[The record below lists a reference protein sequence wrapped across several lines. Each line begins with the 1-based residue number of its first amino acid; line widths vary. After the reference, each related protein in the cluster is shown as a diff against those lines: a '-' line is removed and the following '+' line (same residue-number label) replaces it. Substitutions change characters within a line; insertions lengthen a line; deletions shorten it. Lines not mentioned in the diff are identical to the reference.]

1 MPDRLP
7 FLPYGRHSIDE
18 ADIRAVEQILNSD
31 FLTTGSMTPEFEAK
45 LAVKTAAK
53 HAVCVSSGTAAL
65 HLAALSL
72 GLEAGD
78 IVIVPTITF
87 LATANAQRYVGAD
100 VVFADVDPNT
110 GLMGPDHLVQALER
124 AAGKAKAVFPVHLAG
139 QCADMAGI
147 SEIAKKH
154 NLAIIEDASH
164 ALGAHYHNNNKDCQI
179 GSCADSD
186 MTVFS
191 FHPVKT
197 ITMGEGGAI
206 TTNDGALAER
216 LKRLRSHGVERSAA
230 AFVNDDLAFTKNIE
244 VNPWYYEMQEL
255 GFNYRAS
262 DIHCALG
269 ASQLKKLDTFVA
281 RRSHLSHLYDHT
293 LAALSP
299 VVRPLGRVPD
309 CDPAWHLY
317 VVLIDFEAAGISRAS
332 LMNQLRKL
340 GIGTQV
346 HYIPVH
352 KQPYYLNTNTPNL
365 PGAQAYY
372 ERCLSLPLFPSM
384 ADEDV
389 GLVVEALTSVLGI
402 Q

>member
-1 MPDRLP
+1 MSDHLP
-7 FLPYGRHSIDE
+7 FLPYSRHSIDD
-18 ADIRAVEQILNSD
+18 ADIQAVVQILKSD
-31 FLTTGSMTPEFEAK
+31 FLTTGPMTSEFEAK
-45 LAVKTAAK
+45 LAAKTTAE
-53 HAVCVSSGTAAL
+53 HAICVSSGTAAL

-72 GLEAGD
+72 ELETGD

-87 LATANAQRYVGAD
+87 LATANAQRYVGAH
-100 VVFADVDPNT
+100 VLFADVDPNT
-110 GLMGPDHLVQALER
+110 GLMSADNLNQAIER
-124 AAGKAKAVFPVHLAG
+124 AAGKAKAIFPVHLAG

-147 SEIAKKH
+147 SEIARKH

-164 ALGAHYHNNNKDCQI
+164 ALGAHYRSGNKDCPI
-179 GSCADSD
+179 GGCDDSD

-191 FHPVKT
+191 FHPVKS
-197 ITMGEGGAI
+197 IAMGEGGAI
-206 TTNDGALAER
+206 TTNDGPLAEK
-216 LKRLRSHGVERSAA
+216 LKRLRCHGMERSTA
-230 AFVNDDLAFTKNIE
+230 AFKNNDLAFTENVG
-244 VNPWYYEMQEL
+244 VNPWYYEMQQL

-269 ASQLKKLDTFVA
+269 SSQLEKLDRFVA
-281 RRSHLSHLYDHT
+281 RRSKLSDLYDHA

-299 VVRPLGRVPD
+299 IVRPLGRVPD
-309 CDPAWHLY
+309 CYPAWHLY
-317 VVLIDFEAAGISRAS
+317 VVLIDFEAAGTSRAT
-332 LMNQLRKL
+332 LMERLREQ

-352 KQPYYLNTNTPNL
+352 KQPYYQNVNTPHL

-372 ERCLSLPLFPSM
+372 DKCLSLPLFPGM

-389 GLVVEALTSVLGI
+389 GRVVDSLDSILRD